1 MKPRELFHVVNKI
14 AKLNYMKDIIIKD
27 AKVVNEG
34 KILRDTSL
42 LIRNGIIEKIY
53 REAVPV
59 SVLENAEV
67 IDASGKFLL
76 PGVIDDQVHF
86 REPGLTHKGDLHS
99 ESKAAVAGGVTSFM
113 EMPNTVPQATT
124 QDLLEQKYQRASEVS
139 LANYSFYMGA
149 TNDNLDEILK
159 TDPSRVCGIK
169 VFMGSSTGNML
180 VDNPAT
186 LSSLFRESRML
197 IAVHCEDENIVQ
209 ANLAA
214 AVEKYGEEI
223 PVSEHPRIRDVSACF
238 SSSSKAV
245 ELAKKYGTRL
255 HILHVST
262 GAEIALFESA
272 PVKSKKITA
281 EVCVHH
287 LWFSDA
293 DYEKYGGRIKWNPAI
308 KTANDR
314 ASLIKALNDN
324 KIDIIA
330 TDHAPHTEEEKSR
343 KYLKMPSGGPLVEHS
358 LVAMLELS
366 RNGKI
371 SMEKVVE
378 KMCHA
383 PADLFGV
390 EKRGFIRKGYK
401 ADLVLVD
408 AGKWTVSKDNI
419 LAKCN
424 WSPFEGESFYY
435 YVTKTFVNGN
445 LVYDNPSPGGKGTF
459 FEQKKGERL
468 SFSRNAEG

>member
-1 MKPRELFHVVNKI
+1 
-14 AKLNYMKDIIIKD
+14 MKDIVIKD

-42 LIRNGIIEKIY
+42 LIRNGIIEKIF
-53 REAVPV
+53 RDSVPE
-59 SVLENAEV
+59 SILAQAEV

-86 REPGLTHKGDLHS
+86 REPGLTHKGDIYS
-99 ESKAAVAGGVTSFM
+99 ESKAAVSGGITSFM
-113 EMPNTVPQATT
+113 EMPNTIPQATT
-124 QDLLEQKYQRASEVS
+124 QELLQKKYERAAEVS

-149 TNDNLDEILK
+149 TNDNLEELLK
-159 TDPSRVCGIK
+159 TDPSKVCGIK

-180 VDNPAT
+180 VDNPIT
-186 LSSLFRESRML
+186 LSALFQQSKML

-214 AVEKYGEEI
+214 AIEKYGDNI
-223 PVSEHPRIRDVSACF
+223 PIGEHPKIRDTSACF

-245 ELAKKYGTRL
+245 ELAKKFGTRL
-255 HILHVST
+255 HILHLST
-262 GAEIALFESA
+262 AAEIALFESA

-293 DYEKYGGRIKWNPAI
+293 DYEKLGAKIKWNPSI
-308 KTANDR
+308 KSVSDR
-314 ASLIKALNDN
+314 AALLKAVNEN
-324 KIDIIA
+324 RIDVIA
-330 TDHAPHTEEEKSR
+330 TDHAPHTEAEKGNS
-343 KYLKMPSGGPLVEHS
+343 YLKMPSGGPLVEHS
-358 LVAMLELS
+358 LPAMLEMS

-371 SMEKVVE
+371 TIEKVVE

-383 PADLFGV
+383 PADLFGI
-390 EKRGFIRKGYK
+390 EKRGYIRKGYK

-408 AGKWTVSKDNI
+408 AGKWSVTKENI
-419 LAKCN
+419 QAKCN

-435 YVTKTFVNGN
+435 FITHTFVNGN
-445 LVYDNPSPGGKGTF
+445 LVYENNYPGKKGLF
-459 FEQKKGERL
+459 HEEAKGERL
-468 SFSRNAEG
+468 SFSREIL

>member
-1 MKPRELFHVVNKI
+1 
-14 AKLNYMKDIIIKD
+14 MKDLIIKN

-42 LIRNGIIEKIY
+42 LIRNGIIEKIF
-53 REAVPV
+53 RDAVPQGI
-59 SVLENAEV
+59 LDHCEV

-86 REPGLTHKGDLHS
+86 REPGLTHKGDIYS
-99 ESKAAVAGGVTSFM
+99 ESKAAVAGGITSFM

-124 QDLLEQKYQRASEVS
+124 QELLNQKYVRASEVS

-159 TDPSRVCGIK
+159 TDPSKVCGIK

-180 VDNPAT
+180 VDNPVS
-186 LSSLFRESRML
+186 LSSLFKESKML

-214 AVEKYGEEI
+214 AVEKYGENI
-223 PVSEHPRIRDVSACF
+223 PVSEHPKIRDTSACF
-238 SSSSKAV
+238 NSSSKAV

-255 HILHVST
+255 HILHIST
-262 GAEIALFESA
+262 AAELALFESA
-272 PVKSKKITA
+272 PVKNKKITS

-293 DYEKYGGRIKWNPAI
+293 DYEKYGARIKWNPAI
-308 KTANDR
+308 KSGNDR
-314 ASLIKALNDN
+314 ANLLKAVNDN
-324 KIDIIA
+324 RIDIIA
-330 TDHAPHTEEEKSR
+330 TDHAPHTEEEKSLP
-343 KYLKMPSGGPLVEHS
+343 YLKMPSGGPLVEHS
-358 LVAMLELS
+358 LPAMLELS

-371 SMEKVVE
+371 SMEKIVE

-383 PADLFGV
+383 PADLFGI
-390 EKRGFIRKGYK
+390 EKRGYIRKGYK

-408 AGKWTVSKDNI
+408 AGKWTVTKENI

-435 YVTKTFVNGN
+435 FISHTFVNGN
-445 LVYDNPSPGGKGTF
+445 LVYENLKPGKKGTF
-459 FEQKKGERL
+459 FEDNKGERL
-468 SFSRNAEG
+468 TFSRHQEV